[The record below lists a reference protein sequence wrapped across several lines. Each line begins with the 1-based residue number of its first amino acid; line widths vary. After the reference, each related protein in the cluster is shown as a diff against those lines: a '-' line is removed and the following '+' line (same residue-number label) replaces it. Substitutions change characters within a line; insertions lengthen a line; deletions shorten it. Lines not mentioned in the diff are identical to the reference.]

1 MEINFIRDPESQ
13 VGGRSERERARARE
27 RGERRGGAKKY
38 LYNRSHYGVS
48 ETPVPRE
55 SVRNPQG

>member
-13 VGGRSERERARARE
+13 VGGRSERESKSKRKWRE
-27 RGERRGGAKKY
+27 KKGGAKKY
-38 LYNRSHYGVS
+38 LYKRSHYGVS
-48 ETPVPRE
+48 ETPVTRE